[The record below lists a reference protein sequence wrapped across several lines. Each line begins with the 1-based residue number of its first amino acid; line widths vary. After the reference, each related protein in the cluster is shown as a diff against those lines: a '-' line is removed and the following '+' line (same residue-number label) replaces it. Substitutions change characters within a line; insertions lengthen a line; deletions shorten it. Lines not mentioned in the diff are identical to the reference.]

1 MYEFGLSRYFTA
13 MLAKEGN
20 YPGDITPHGYY
31 FANDI
36 VETCGILK
44 EGMIYFTPLKSS
56 VLYLT
61 KFNDD
66 VWS

>member
-1 MYEFGLSRYFTA
+1 

-36 VETCGILK
+36 VETSGILK